1 MIIKRLFSALCALAV
16 CVGCAGAKKVE
27 CKSASGILDPL
38 GYRLDLNIAYNADG
52 YYAGNFT
59 FDEKTYIA
67 FGRTY
72 DVDDPEISLQLFEN
86 GCLVGDL
93 NVMYEEDMDR
103 CAGTFNQE
111 DGNRFDIEM
120 RTKSGATMEDPFE
133 HPSFDSFGR
142 YNIYHFQVES
152 ADYFFAKSM
161 ILVKDRNGFAFYLSG
176 TGVNGYGS
184 VQNFNTESWTVVPYK
199 DGKITFKDAY
209 DDTFVIEFYKDFI
222 IAKCLEAE
230 AVEDYESDA
239 AFASGVFMY
248 TESTGTFNESWLSQ
262 GGEGDWSDMPGSALT
277 NYWPSG
283 NYPDVEDLRNHIKA
297 YDMDDL
303 RIPVDL
309 GGADRTNILSYFR
322 AIAKSFNKG
331 ILGKALRAADGK
343 AAAGV
348 QWTLDTR
355 NGYCKCIV
363 PDKTGKEG
371 MEMCFWR
378 GRDGKDVVALN
389 LQYIGLNPNDE
400 SDMRMQYLGVFF
412 QYNPANKTLMPVSTN
427 GNNTFSLFQCTE
439 LYGIF
444 PDDAEDIDSM
454 KLPREGK
461 TIEFLTSDGVVKHA
475 LQWNAE
481 AQWFDWTK

>member
-1 MIIKRLFSALCALAV
+1 MIFKRFLSAFCALAI
-16 CVGCAGAKKVE
+16 CAGMADAKPVG

-38 GYRLDLNIAYNADG
+38 GYKLELNIVCNADG

-59 FDEKTYIA
+59 FDKKTYIA

-343 AAAGV
+343 
-348 QWTLDTR
+348 
-355 NGYCKCIV
+355 
-363 PDKTGKEG
+363 
-371 MEMCFWR
+371 
-378 GRDGKDVVALN
+378 DVVALN

-400 SDMRMQYLGVFF
+400 SDMRMQYL
-412 QYNPANKTLMPVSTN
+412 
-427 GNNTFSLFQCTE
+427 
-439 LYGIF
+439 
-444 PDDAEDIDSM
+444 
-454 KLPREGK
+454 R
-461 TIEFLTSDGVVKHA
+461 
-475 LQWNAE
+475 
-481 AQWFDWTK
+481 

>member
-67 FGRTY
+67 FGRTF

-439 LYGIF
+439 LYGVF
-444 PDDAEDIDSM
+444 PDDAEEIDSM

-461 TIEFLTSDGVVKHA
+461 TIEFLTSDGAVRHA

-481 AQWFDWTK
+481 SQWFDWTK

>member
-1 MIIKRLFSALCALAV
+1 MFFKRFLSAFCALAI
-16 CVGCAGAKKVE
+16 CAGMADAKPVG

-38 GYRLDLNIAYNADG
+38 GYKLELNIVCNADG

-133 HPSFDSFGR
+133 RPSFDSFGR

-331 ILGKALRAADGK
+331 NLGKALK
-343 AAAGV
+343 AA
-348 QWTLDTR
+348 
-355 NGYCKCIV
+355 
-363 PDKTGKEG
+363 
-371 MEMCFWR
+371 
-378 GRDGKDVVALN
+378 DGKDVVALN
-389 LQYIGLNPNDE
+389 LQYTGVNPNDE

-412 QYNPANKTLMPVSTN
+412 QYNPANKTLKPVSTN

-439 LYGIF
+439 LYGVF
-444 PDDAEDIDSM
+444 PDDAEEIDSM

-461 TIEFLTSDGVVKHA
+461 TIEFLTSDGAVRHA

-481 AQWFDWTK
+481 SQWFDWTK

>member
-1 MIIKRLFSALCALAV
+1 MIFKRVLSAFCALAI
-16 CVGCAGAKKVE
+16 CAGMADAKPVG

-38 GYRLDLNIAYNADG
+38 GYKLELNIVCNADG

-103 CAGTFNQE
+103 C
-111 DGNRFDIEM
+111 
-120 RTKSGATMEDPFE
+120 
-133 HPSFDSFGR
+133 
-142 YNIYHFQVES
+142 
-152 ADYFFAKSM
+152 
-161 ILVKDRNGFAFYLSG
+161 AFYLSG

-239 AFASGVFMY
+239 AFASGVF
-248 TESTGTFNESWLSQ
+248 
-262 GGEGDWSDMPGSALT
+262 
-277 NYWPSG
+277 
-283 NYPDVEDLRNHIKA
+283 
-297 YDMDDL
+297 
-303 RIPVDL
+303 
-309 GGADRTNILSYFR
+309 
-322 AIAKSFNKG
+322 
-331 ILGKALRAADGK
+331 
-343 AAAGV
+343 
-348 QWTLDTR
+348 
-355 NGYCKCIV
+355 
-363 PDKTGKEG
+363 
-371 MEMCFWR
+371 
-378 GRDGKDVVALN
+378 
-389 LQYIGLNPNDE
+389 
-400 SDMRMQYLGVFF
+400 
-412 QYNPANKTLMPVSTN
+412 
-427 GNNTFSLFQCTE
+427 
-439 LYGIF
+439 

-461 TIEFLTSDGVVKHA
+461 TIEFLKLGKG
-475 LQWNAE
+475 
-481 AQWFDWTK
+481 KK